1 MYMHLNHLM
10 PADPCICIST
20 RKAANALTNL
30 YDEALEKSGIKVT
43 QYSLLK
49 TIDRSSEITIN
60 ELSKQTKLNRTTLTR
75 NLAILE
81 SDELIE
87 LISDPEDLRKSIVRL
102 TKSGE
107 KALKKA
113 QTSWEQVQKKAK
125 KVLGKDLEFYV
136 ELNRKLSELS
146 QSNA

>member
-1 MYMHLNHLM
+1 MHLNYLM

-75 NLAILE
+75 NLAVLE

-107 KALKKA
+107 KTLKKA
-113 QTSWEQVQKKAK
+113 QTSWEEVQKKAK

-136 ELNRKLSELS
+136 ELNRRLSELS

>member
-1 MYMHLNHLM
+1 MHLNYLM

-49 TIDRSSEITIN
+49 VIDRSSEITIN

-75 NLAILE
+75 NLAVLE

-107 KALKKA
+107 KTLKKA
-113 QTSWEQVQKKAK
+113 QTYWEEVQKKAK

-136 ELNRKLSELS
+136 ELNRRLSELS

>member
-1 MYMHLNHLM
+1 M

-49 TIDRSSEITIN
+49 VIDRSSEITIN

-75 NLAILE
+75 NLAVLE

-107 KALKKA
+107 KTLKKA
-113 QTSWEQVQKKAK
+113 QTSWEEVQKKAK

-136 ELNRKLSELS
+136 ELNRRLSELS

>member
-1 MYMHLNHLM
+1 MHVNNQTI
-10 PADPCICIST
+10 ADPCVCIST

-60 ELSKQTKLNRTTLTR
+60 ELSKLTKLNRTTLTR

-81 SDELIE
+81 SGELIE
-87 LISDPEDLRKSIVRL
+87 LISDPEDLRKSVVRL
-102 TKSGE
+102 TKMGE

-113 QTSWEQVQKKAK
+113 QTSWEEVQKKAK

-146 QSNA
+146 KSNG

>member
-1 MYMHLNHLM
+1 MHLNHLM

-49 TIDRSSEITIN
+49 VIDRSSEITIN

-75 NLAILE
+75 NLAVLE

-107 KALKKA
+107 KTLKKA
-113 QTSWEQVQKKAK
+113 QTSWEEVQKKAK

-136 ELNRKLSELS
+136 ELNRRLSELS

>member
-1 MYMHLNHLM
+1 MHLNHLM

-49 TIDRSSEITIN
+49 VIDRSSEITIN
-60 ELSKQTKLNRTTLTR
+60 ELSKLTKLNRTTLTR
-75 NLAILE
+75 NLAVLE

-113 QTSWEQVQKKAK
+113 QTSWEEVQKKAK

-136 ELNRKLSELS
+136 ELNRRLSELS

>member
-1 MYMHLNHLM
+1 M

-49 TIDRSSEITIN
+49 IIDRSSEITIN

-75 NLAILE
+75 NLAVLE

-87 LISDPEDLRKSIVRL
+87 LISDPDDLRKSIVRL

-113 QTSWEQVQKKAK
+113 QTSWEEVQKKAK

>member
-1 MYMHLNHLM
+1 MHLNHLM

-49 TIDRSSEITIN
+49 VIDRSSEITIN

-75 NLAILE
+75 NLAVLE

-113 QTSWEQVQKKAK
+113 QTSWEEVQKKAK

-136 ELNRKLSELS
+136 ELNRRLSELS

>member
-1 MYMHLNHLM
+1 MHLNHLM

-49 TIDRSSEITIN
+49 VITRSSEITIN

-75 NLAILE
+75 NLAVLE

-113 QTSWEQVQKKAK
+113 QTSWEEVQKKAK
-125 KVLGKDLEFYV
+125 EVLGKDLEFYV
-136 ELNRKLSELS
+136 ELNRRLSELS

>member
-1 MYMHLNHLM
+1 M

-49 TIDRSSEITIN
+49 VIDRSSEITIN

-75 NLAILE
+75 NLAVLE

-107 KALKKA
+107 RALKKA
-113 QTSWEQVQKKAK
+113 QTSWEEVQKKAK

-136 ELNRKLSELS
+136 ELNRRLSELS

>member
-1 MYMHLNHLM
+1 MHLNHLM

>member
-1 MYMHLNHLM
+1 M

-49 TIDRSSEITIN
+49 VIDRSSEITIN

-75 NLAILE
+75 NLAVLE

-87 LISDPEDLRKSIVRL
+87 LISDPEDLRKSIVGL

-107 KALKKA
+107 KTLKKA
-113 QTSWEQVQKKAK
+113 QTSWEEVQKKAK

-136 ELNRKLSELS
+136 ELNRRLSELS

>member
-1 MYMHLNHLM
+1 MHLIDLM
-10 PADPCICIST
+10 PADPCVCIST

-30 YDEALEKSGIKVT
+30 YDEALEISGIKVT

-60 ELSKQTKLNRTTLTR
+60 ALSKQTKLNRTTLTR

-81 SDELIE
+81 SAQLIE

-102 TKSGE
+102 TKEGK

-113 QTSWEQVQKKAK
+113 QTSWEEVQKKAK
-125 KVLGKDLEFYV
+125 KVLGKDLEFYL

-146 QSNA
+146 QSNG

>member
-1 MYMHLNHLM
+1 MHLNHLM

-49 TIDRSSEITIN
+49 VIDRSSEITIN

-75 NLAILE
+75 NLAVLE

-87 LISDPEDLRKSIVRL
+87 LISDPEDLRKSIVGL

-107 KALKKA
+107 KTLKKA
-113 QTSWEQVQKKAK
+113 QTSWEEVQKKAK

-136 ELNRKLSELS
+136 ELNRRLSELS

>member
-1 MYMHLNHLM
+1 MHLNYLM

-49 TIDRSSEITIN
+49 IIDRSSEITIN

-75 NLAILE
+75 NLAVLE

-87 LISDPEDLRKSIVRL
+87 LISDPDDLRKSIVRL

-113 QTSWEQVQKKAK
+113 QTSWEEVQKKAK

>member
-1 MYMHLNHLM
+1 MHLNHLM

-30 YDEALEKSGIKVT
+30 YDEALEKSGIKIT

-49 TIDRSSEITIN
+49 VIDRSSEITIN

-75 NLAILE
+75 NLAVLE

-113 QTSWEQVQKKAK
+113 QTSWEEVQKKAK
-125 KVLGKDLEFYV
+125 EVLGKDLEFYV
-136 ELNRKLSELS
+136 ELNRRLSELS

>member
-1 MYMHLNHLM
+1 M

-49 TIDRSSEITIN
+49 VIDRSSEITIN

-75 NLAILE
+75 NLAVLE

-113 QTSWEQVQKKAK
+113 QTSWEEVQKKAK

-136 ELNRKLSELS
+136 ELNRRLSELS

>member
-1 MYMHLNHLM
+1 MHVNHLM

-49 TIDRSSEITIN
+49 VIDRSSEITIN

-75 NLAILE
+75 NLAVLE

-113 QTSWEQVQKKAK
+113 QTSWEEVQKKAK

>member
-1 MYMHLNHLM
+1 M

-49 TIDRSSEITIN
+49 VIDRSSEITIN

-75 NLAILE
+75 NLAVLE

-107 KALKKA
+107 KTLKKA
-113 QTSWEQVQKKAK
+113 QTYWEEVQKKAK

-136 ELNRKLSELS
+136 ELNRRLSELS

>member
-1 MYMHLNHLM
+1 MHLNYLM

-49 TIDRSSEITIN
+49 VIDRSSEITIN

-75 NLAILE
+75 NLAVLE

-107 KALKKA
+107 KTLKKA
-113 QTSWEQVQKKAK
+113 QTSWEEVQKKAK

-136 ELNRKLSELS
+136 ELNRRLSELS

>member
-1 MYMHLNHLM
+1 MHLNHLM

-49 TIDRSSEITIN
+49 VIDRSSEITIN

-75 NLAILE
+75 NLAVLE

-87 LISDPEDLRKSIVRL
+87 LISDPEDLRKSIMRL

-113 QTSWEQVQKKAK
+113 QTSWEEVQKKAK

-146 QSNA
+146 QSNP

>member
-1 MYMHLNHLM
+1 M
-10 PADPCICIST
+10 PADLCICIST

-43 QYSLLK
+43 QYSILK

-60 ELSKQTKLNRTTLTR
+60 QLSKQTKLNRTTLTR

-107 KALKKA
+107 KAVKKA
-113 QTSWEQVQKKAK
+113 RSSWEEVQKKAK

-146 QSNA
+146 QSNG

>member
-1 MYMHLNHLM
+1 MHLNYLM
-10 PADPCICIST
+10 PAYPCICIST

-102 TKSGE
+102 TKSGG

-113 QTSWEQVQKKAK
+113 QTSWEEVQKKAK

-136 ELNRKLSELS
+136 ELNRRLSELS

>member
-1 MYMHLNHLM
+1 MHLNHLM

-49 TIDRSSEITIN
+49 VIDRSSEITIN

-75 NLAILE
+75 NLAVLE

-113 QTSWEQVQKKAK
+113 QTSWEEVQKKAK

>member
-1 MYMHLNHLM
+1 MHLNHLM

-49 TIDRSSEITIN
+49 TIDRSFEITIN

-107 KALKKA
+107 KVLKKT
-113 QTSWEQVQKKAK
+113 QTSWEEVQKKTK

>member
-1 MYMHLNHLM
+1 M
-10 PADPCICIST
+10 
-20 RKAANALTNL
+20 
-30 YDEALEKSGIKVT
+30 EKSGIKVT

-49 TIDRSSEITIN
+49 TIDRSFEITIN

-107 KALKKA
+107 KAFKKA
-113 QTSWEQVQKKAK
+113 QTSWEEVQKKTK

>member
-1 MYMHLNHLM
+1 MHLNYLM

-49 TIDRSSEITIN
+49 VIDRSSEITIN

-75 NLAILE
+75 NLAVLE

-113 QTSWEQVQKKAK
+113 QTSWEEVQKKAK

>member
-1 MYMHLNHLM
+1 MHLNHLM

-49 TIDRSSEITIN
+49 VIYRSSEITIN

-75 NLAILE
+75 NLAVLE

-107 KALKKA
+107 RALKKA
-113 QTSWEQVQKKAK
+113 QTSWEEVQKKAK

-136 ELNRKLSELS
+136 ELNRRLSELS

>member
-1 MYMHLNHLM
+1 MHLNHLM

-49 TIDRSSEITIN
+49 VIYRSSEITIN

-75 NLAILE
+75 NLAVLE

-113 QTSWEQVQKKAK
+113 QTSWEEVQKKAK

-136 ELNRKLSELS
+136 ELNRRLSELS

>member
-1 MYMHLNHLM
+1 MHLNNLM

-49 TIDRSSEITIN
+49 IIDRSSEITIN

-75 NLAILE
+75 NLAVLE

-87 LISDPEDLRKSIVRL
+87 LISDPDDLRKSIVRL

-113 QTSWEQVQKKAK
+113 QTSWEEVQKKAK

>member
-1 MYMHLNHLM
+1 MHLNYLM

-75 NLAILE
+75 NL
-81 SDELIE
+81 ELIE

-107 KALKKA
+107 KTLKKA
-113 QTSWEQVQKKAK
+113 QTSWEEVQKKAK

-136 ELNRKLSELS
+136 ELNRRLSELS

>member
-1 MYMHLNHLM
+1 MHLNYLM

-107 KALKKA
+107 KTLKKA
-113 QTSWEQVQKKAK
+113 QTSWEEVQKKAK

-136 ELNRKLSELS
+136 ELNRRLSELS

>member
-1 MYMHLNHLM
+1 MHLNHLM

-49 TIDRSSEITIN
+49 VIDRSSEITIN

-75 NLAILE
+75 NLAVLE

-107 KALKKA
+107 KTLKKA
-113 QTSWEQVQKKAK
+113 QTYWEEVQKKAK

-136 ELNRKLSELS
+136 ELNRRLSELS

>member
-1 MYMHLNHLM
+1 M

-107 KALKKA
+107 KVLKKA
-113 QTSWEQVQKKAK
+113 QTSWEEVQKKAK

-146 QSNA
+146 QSNG

>member
-1 MYMHLNHLM
+1 MHLNHLM

-60 ELSKQTKLNRTTLTR
+60 ELSMQTKLNRTTLTR

-87 LISDPEDLRKSIVRL
+87 LNSDPEDLRKSIVRL

-113 QTSWEQVQKKAK
+113 RTSWEEVQKNAK

-146 QSNA
+146 QSNG